1 MTFEY
6 LYKAWKAGRITQAV
20 AAKLLGVSD
29 RTFRRYVHRYES
41 GGAEGLIDKRLLRRS
56 PRRAPLDEIA
66 EVVNAYS
73 KQHEGWNVKQFYAW
87 YRGSGG
93 RRSYNWV
100 RLQLQDAGAVKRLPR
115 RGVHRSRFDRA
126 RLPGLRLHQ
135 DSYRHEWLA
144 GRRCDLVITMDDA
157 TSEHYSMFL
166 CEHAGTRSSFV
177 GIREVLECKG
187 FFCSLYTNRASHYR
201 YKTSAKAKETQG
213 ARNLTQTERAM
224 MQLGIRLIA
233 TRSTQVRARCQRV
246 FQTHMERLPSEL
258 STARITEF
266 TAANRYLNEVYLSA
280 YNRGFQQVAQQEGSA
295 FEPCTNPEQL
305 DDILCEE
312 YRRIVRRDNR
322 VRFKG
327 QLLRL
332 PADRLRCRM
341 ANTRVTVRRH
351 LDGTLSISSGIR
363 RLARYHADG
372 TLID

>member
-6 LYKAWKAGRITQAV
+6 LYRAWKSRRISQAG

-29 RTFRRYVHRYES
+29 RTFRRYVRRFEK
-41 GGAEGLIDKRLLRRS
+41 GGSKGLVDRRMLRGS

-66 EVVNAYS
+66 DVVNAYNN
-73 KQHEGWNVKQFYAW
+73 QHEGWNVKQFYSW
-87 YRGSGG
+87 YRGTGG

-135 DSYRHEWLA
+135 DSCRHEWLA
-144 GRRCDLVITMDDA
+144 GRSCDLVVTMDDA
-157 TSEHYSMFL
+157 TGEHYSVFL
-166 CEHAGTRSSFV
+166 CEHAGTRSSFAGV
-177 GIREVLECKG
+177 RDVLERKG
-187 FFCSLYTNRASHYR
+187 FFCSLYTDRTSLYR
-201 YKTSAKAKETQG
+201 YRTSAKAKEEQG
-213 ARNLTQTERAM
+213 ARKLTQTERAM
-224 MQLGIRLIA
+224 VQLGVRLIA

-246 FQTHMERLPSEL
+246 FRTHMGRLPPEL
-258 STARITEF
+258 ATAGITEF
-266 TAANRYLNEVYLSA
+266 TAANLYLKNVYLPA
-280 YNRGFQQVAQQEGSA
+280 YNKEFQQVAQQEGSA
-295 FEPCTNPEQL
+295 FEPCTNQDQL

-312 YRRIVRRDNR
+312 YRRTVRKDNR

-327 QLLRL
+327 LLLRL
-332 PADRLRCRM
+332 PTDRLMFRM
-341 ANTRVTVRRH
+341 ANARVTVRRH
-351 LDGTLSISSGIR
+351 LDGTLSISSGVR